1 MTNYV
6 SPFSGDIVQPTD
18 VTFAEVSLFD
28 DVQLYWPQYVNDNQ
42 QVAAR
47 IMEFAALAD
56 SLTVFLPD
64 ADQTALGQDILIRN
78 VGNEIFFVERFG
90 GGGSFSVSPGQSFYV
105 YLVGN
110 TTSAGVWS
118 VLQFGAGTSYAD
130 AVTLAGVSTTA
141 VAGRLEAALVT
152 NEYITVPT
160 ITEANRGNCLV
171 WTGGAETWTLPLV
184 TELSSGWFVLVR
196 NNGTGTLT
204 LNPAVGTSK
213 IDGLVNVELP
223 PGDSCFI
230 CVNRDPSKE
239 DFFTVGRA
247 RPNSLTYTSA
257 SYDVD
262 SIVGSTY
269 SLVGN
274 TPIIQRYIA
283 QSGTRTTD
291 LLIQLPAVTQ
301 VYYLINNTGQSGYDV
316 TFQVLG
322 SSQTP
327 IALPDDAQI
336 IMLCD
341 GNTLYVLNQSTIG
354 LLQAQ
359 DGSAAA
365 PGFSFA
371 NQTSSGM
378 FLKALGVLGL
388 SAGGQEVISFDT
400 TGGTGNYV
408 TRVIGRLRADSISG
422 GTF

>member
-18 VTFAEVSLFD
+18 VTYVQAEFD
-28 DVQLYWPQYVNDNQ
+28 TDIQLYWPQYVNGGQ

-47 IMEFAALAD
+47 IMELV
-56 SLTVFLPD
+56 SLGQPRTVFLPN
-64 ADQTALGQDILIRN
+64 AEQTAEGQDILIRN
-78 VGNEIFFVERFG
+78 IGNEVFYVENFG
-90 GGGSFSVSPGQSFYV
+90 GGGSFTVPPGQSYYV
-105 YLVGN
+105 YLVN
-110 TTSAGVWS
+110 NSTTAGVWS
-118 VLQFGAGTSYAD
+118 ILQFGAGTSYAD
-130 AVTLAGVSTTA
+130 ATTLAGVSTTA
-141 VAGRLEAALVT
+141 VAGKLEAALVT
-152 NEYITVPT
+152 AEYNTTPD
-160 ITEANRGNCLV
+160 ITEASRGNCLV
-171 WTGGAETWTLPLV
+171 WVGGVGSWTLPLV
-184 TELSSGWFVLVR
+184 TEISSGWFILVR

-204 LNPAVGTSK
+204 ITPAVGTSL
-213 IDGLVNVELP
+213 IDGLINVQLP

-301 VYYLINNTGQSGYDV
+301 VYYLINNTGESGYDIL
-316 TFQVLG
+316 FQVLG

-327 IALPDDAQI
+327 IALPDDGQI

-354 LLQAQ
+354 LLQAA

-378 FLKALGVLGL
+378 YLKALSILGL
-388 SAGGQEVISFDT
+388 SAGGQEVITMDT
-400 TGGTGNYV
+400 TGGTGNFV
-408 TRVIGRLRADSISG
+408 TRVIGRLRADLISG